1 MISYEKLWQIMKEKG
16 ISQYA
21 LIKDYHISPAQI
33 TRLKRNES
41 VSTHTI
47 EVFCRI
53 LHCQV
58 GDIMEFIPPEEDET
72 RIASRNS

>member
-1 MISYEKLWQIMKEKG
+1 MISYRRLWETMRAKG

-21 LIKDYHISPAQI
+21 LIHTYHISPAQI

-47 EVFCRI
+47 DTFCKI
-53 LHCQV
+53 LQCRV
-58 GDIMEFIPPEEDET
+58 EDIMEYLPAEP
-72 RIASRNS
+72 

>member
-1 MISYEKLWQIMKEKG
+1 MISYVRLWETMKRQG
-16 ISQYA
+16 VTQYA
-21 LIKDYHISPAQI
+21 LIKRHHISPSQI

-53 LHCQV
+53 LHCRV
-58 GDIMEFIPPEEDET
+58 EDIMEYVEEDRTE
-72 RIASRNS
+72 